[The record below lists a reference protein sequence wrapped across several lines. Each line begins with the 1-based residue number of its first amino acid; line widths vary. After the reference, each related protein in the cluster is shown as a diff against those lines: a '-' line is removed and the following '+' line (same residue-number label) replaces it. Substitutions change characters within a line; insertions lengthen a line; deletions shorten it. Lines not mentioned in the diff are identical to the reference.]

1 MAINLTKILNQ
12 VQDRINDSATTD
24 RDLDKLIKIADRI
37 NNSGVQVKTYGST
50 GQLPTISD
58 SAYIGTIAYVSSDN
72 IFGDSDGRFYYASG
86 TDSGWRGFT
95 TTQDSAEAL
104 IEAPGAAAEPHVQ
117 QYNILG
123 TEKGYS
129 FSGNPLT
136 SNTMSYSYVSD
147 AGGTTISGLTL
158 KLPDG
163 SPTGYGRAG
172 SSSSSDTHGYFID
185 YEAPGYPTGGAQQ
198 RFPYAA
204 EDAWSTFPQSGTT
217 AKDTNLGGTSGT
229 HIYVAGGT
237 LTPPNVAQNAIEK
250 FPHASA
256 DGSTMTDVGDLVYAR
271 GYMSGQFSQSETH
284 GYFAGGLPFGGT
296 PSTAGHIDKWPF
308 ASDANATDVGEFNP
322 AGKYGAANVSGTDYG
337 YIAGGTPPTVNEI
350 KKWSYTSDGN
360 ATDVGDLVAA
370 NYYFSGSSSTTDGYI
385 AQGASDTDA
394 IEKWPFASDANSAS
408 VGAASY
414 ASYNT
419 GSSQK

>member
-1 MAINLTKILNQ
+1 MSILDALQAKVNAVDSSTPMSEILQLMYNVKEHPYKNQ
-12 VQDRINDSATTD
+12 YDSAG
-24 RDLDKLIKIADRI
+24 LMPL
-37 NNSGVQVKTYGST
+37 
-50 GQLPTISD
+50 D
-58 SAYIGTIAYVSSDN
+58 SAFIGSMAYAENRNAMYMLVG
-72 IFGDSDGRFYYASG
+72 I
-86 TDSGWRGFT
+86 DSGWKLIDSDAAT
-95 TTQDSAEAL
+95 TAGGS
-104 IEAPGAAAEPHVQ
+104 GPHVQ

-147 AGGTTISGLTL
+147 GAGTTISGLTL

-163 SPTGYGRAG
+163 SPTGYGRFG

-284 GYFAGGLPFGGT
+284 GYFAGGLPHGGT

-360 ATDVGDLVAA
+360 ATDVGDLVVA
-370 NYYFSGSSSTTDGYI
+370 NYYMSGSSSTTDGYI

-414 ASYNT
+414 ASYNS